1 MLSELVYLSDAKLR
15 QFLPLAG
22 RRFGSLKAALKLTTP
37 LVSMDVTSSTNS
49 DQARMNQFRRV
60 ALQIERN
67 AVWFA
72 ESRHLPGRWIYF
84 EAPLNFMPLAEPFGH
99 MVVFL
104 DPGDPFDGYDPRHLS
119 DVDPDSEGER
129 QASGGRVRLLLH
141 GSADHLL
148 LETEHPLHEAPP
160 AAETIMELPDV
171 PDVPEARPARAVR
184 TDRGPSGP
192 AGYRAAV
199 RGFNHRDYMG
209 NVPRPDPR
217 RMVVSV
223 RREGGSEA
231 ADALET
237 FGHQAI
243 PVFPRPTP
251 AADLSGVRHLH
262 DGTAALIR
270 WFDARTDRETAGWMR
285 GYARV
290 TADLLYAG
298 EDTSVDAIAR
308 VVVASPLYVELA
320 HDLP

>member
-15 QFLPLAG
+15 QFLPLS
-22 RRFGSLKAALKLTTP
+22 RRRLGSVKAALKLTTP
-37 LVSMDVTSSTNS
+37 LVSMDVTSSADS

-60 ALQIERN
+60 AAQIERN

-72 ESRHLPGRWIYF
+72 EGRHRPGRWIYF
-84 EAPLNFMPLAEPFGH
+84 EAPLNFMPLAEPFSH

-104 DPGDPFDGYDPRHLS
+104 DPGDPVDGYDPRHPS
-119 DVDPDSEGER
+119 DGDPDSEGDR
-129 QASGGRVRLLLH
+129 QTSGGRVRLLLH

-148 LETEHPLHEAPP
+148 LGAEQPLHEVPP
-160 AAETIMELPDV
+160 AAESIVEV
-171 PDVPEARPARAVR
+171 SEVPEVPEIRPLRA
-184 TDRGPSGP
+184 DRKGWGPSGP
-192 AGYRAAV
+192 GGFRHAAEA
-199 RGFNHRDYMG
+199 FNHRAYMG
-209 NVPRPDPR
+209 RVPARDPR
-217 RMVVSV
+217 TMVVAV
-223 RREGGSEA
+223 RREGGSDA

-237 FGHQAI
+237 LGHQAI

-270 WFDARTDRETAGWMR
+270 WFDARTDGETAGWMR
-285 GYARV
+285 GYARI
-290 TADLLYAG
+290 TADLLYAA
-298 EDTSVDAIAR
+298 EDTSADAMAR